1 MKKVILKIL
10 AFLLILA
17 ALGWLLYP
25 TVANELARKEKLE
38 KTEKYLRAVRVM
50 KSETLTRMLDDA
62 DEANGITPEFK
73 EARAAAEAKAAEEA
87 RKAEEEKAA
96 AEARAAALEAAGATP
111 EVTATPTPEPTPEPT
126 EVPPKEYRIN
136 EITGEAEFVYVTAEP
151 TATPT
156 ATPEPTAEPTAAALP
171 TDAEVEPKETALP
184 GTADGETTGA
194 AEAGDLIR
202 PGDVFTAHAER
213 SSTRYRNL
221 LDFGDGIIGVLEIP
235 SIHVSIPIEHINT
248 DVRPDK
254 ALVHVEGSSLPGETG
269 NTHTVLAGPR
279 KQKAPGILGD
289 LALTGDRMLE
299 DLDRVTP
306 GDQMMILLGNRTLL
320 YEVYNVQTLS
330 PEGLKGWVAERDPEE
345 DRLTLIT
352 ERDGR
357 RLLVEAVRIRIREA
371 TEKLQAEDSAKLPA
385 DWITILA
392 LGCPVLLLTLLI
404 MFVIERIKKHA
415 YRLPGEKK
423 NPDDIYNDDIYNN
436 EVTQLDVQMEEE
448 DGNRNDGSK

>member
-73 EARAAAEAKAAEEA
+73 EARAAAEAKAADEA

-151 TATPT
+151 TPIPTPTPTPTPEPT
-156 ATPEPTAEPTAAALP
+156 ATPEGMAQPTAADAEPTTAAQES
-171 TDAEVEPKETALP
+171 TVGNETEEGDA
-184 GTADGETTGA
+184 
-194 AEAGDLIR
+194 LIR

-213 SSTRYRNL
+213 SSQRYRNL
-221 LDFGDGIIGVLEIP
+221 LDFGDGIIGILEIP
-235 SIHVSIPIEHINT
+235 SIHVSMPIEHISA
-248 DVRPDK
+248 DVRPNK

-279 KQKAPGILGD
+279 KQKAPGLLGD

-306 GDQMMILLGNRTLL
+306 GDQMMILLGDRTLL
-320 YEVYNVQTLS
+320 YEVRNVQMLS
-330 PEGLKGWVAERDPEE
+330 PEGLRNWVAERDPEE

-357 RLLVEAVRIRIREA
+357 RLLVETVRIRIREA
-371 TEKLQAEDSAKLPA
+371 TETLQAGDSAKLPA

-392 LGCPVLLLTLLI
+392 LGCPVMLVTLLVLL
-404 MFVIERIKKHA
+404 VIERIKKHA
-415 YRLPGEKK
+415 YRLPTEKK
-423 NPDDIYNDDIYNN
+423 KPDELYH
-436 EVTQLDVQMEEE
+436 EVPELDEKTEE
-448 DGNRNDGSK
+448 DENGTAKQDH